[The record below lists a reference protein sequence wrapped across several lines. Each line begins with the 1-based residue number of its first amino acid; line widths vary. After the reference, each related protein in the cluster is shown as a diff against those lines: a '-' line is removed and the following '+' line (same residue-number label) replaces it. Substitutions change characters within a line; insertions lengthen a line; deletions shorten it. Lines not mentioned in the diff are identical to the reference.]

1 MKHPNDVNVDNYGLT
16 LVDLKNLG
24 HKDDPWVLADRVAQV
39 FYVLDPETG
48 KYLLFQE
55 NKKLL
60 GLTTW
65 KTMTR
70 MSISLKR
77 CHYSPIQ

>member
-1 MKHPNDVNVDNYGLT
+1 VNVDNYGLA

-24 HKDDPWVLADRVAQV
+24 HKEDPWVLADRVAQF

-48 KYLLFQE
+48 KDIIVSQ
-55 NKKLL
+55 KQKIV
-60 GLTTW
+60 GLTSW

-70 MSISLKR
+70 TSISLKR
-77 CHYSPIQ
+77 YHYSPIQ